1 MPAELEEAFGE
12 EVLDHTLVLLTC
24 GDYLMGAEVE
34 VLELY
39 TYIYYIIVFSKSCIH
54 LGTMHFRVQKLT
66 AGSVHYKYNT

>member
-12 EVLDHTLVLLTC
+12 EALDHTLVLLTC
-24 GDYLMGAEVE
+24 GDYLVGRKVE

-39 TYIYYIIVFSKSCIH
+39 TCILVFLKSCIH
-54 LGTMHFRVQKLT
+54 VGTMHSFGVQKLT